1 MAIKSSEK
9 GDKKEVKE
17 AKNSTESVIETPI
30 TVDEL
35 DKKDLM
41 QMMSELQAQFDDL
54 KKTKKFEEQEEYD
67 ILDDYLETPAIF
79 FCFSQQ
85 LNIHADMRMGRES
98 LPPLDFVKFKPLY
111 RYYRKNTKGVDV
123 ISVSQCLIRSG
134 EQAKWLREHTQFGI
148 KFFENINDAQ
158 SVDTTLAEKMA
169 EQSGRVGR
177 MSDLAVIE
185 KCNFAEIPVHTDL
198 SKLRKELIQKLAQ
211 DDINKSSQRKSE
223 FFTASRDE
231 NGRIETASIINKSEG
246 DQIDSEVY

>member
-9 GDKKEVKE
+9 GDKKQEEVSNKT
-17 AKNSTESVIETPI
+17 TESVIETPI
-30 TVDEL
+30 TVDKL
-35 DKKDLM
+35 GQDDMMK
-41 QMMSELQAQFDDL
+41 MMSELRAELNEL
-54 KKTKKFEEQEEYD
+54 KQVKKFEEQDEYNV
-67 ILDDYLETPAIF
+67 LDDYLETPAIF

-85 LNIHADMRMGRES
+85 FNIHADMRKGRES

-123 ISVSQCLIRSG
+123 ISVSQCLIRSR
-134 EQAKWLREHTQFGI
+134 EQAEWLREHTQFGI

-177 MSDLAVIE
+177 MSDLQVIE

-198 SKLRKELIQKLAQ
+198 VKLRKELIQKLAQ
-211 DDINKSSQRKSE
+211 DDINKSSKKKDE

-231 NGRIETASIINKSEG
+231 DGRIITDSIINKTGGE
-246 DQIDSEVY
+246 QIDNEVY